1 MSQTV
6 DRIISIFKA
15 MSRVER
21 SNSLRPLQ
29 QTQTLKLR
37 SKHSRQNPPQP
48 PAAEEKDGS
57 RRRLSRLGG
66 SSLSRE
72 SATRMPVARS

>member
-15 MSRVER
+15 MSRVEKIELVTAIATDPDVKAEVEAL
-21 SNSLRPLQ
+21 SPKP
-29 QTQTLKLR
+29 T
-37 SKHSRQNPPQP
+37 
-48 PAAEEKDGS
+48 AAASSGGKDGS